1 MNWYWNLLGI
11 KKKIW
16 KRIVIILYII
26 YLLFVGLYTYHQYV
40 KKKNHYNYRISS
52 IDYYH
57 QERLNSIGSEFSEG
71 EISFEEYNVKVNKAD
86 EKKEESLKTA
96 IENLLL
102 EGLLAIPLLFF
113 VLLLIINIL
122 IIILRY
128 IFIAIRKGFLWIR
141 KRFKK
146 E

>member
-26 YLLFVGLYTYHQYV
+26 LLLFLGLSAHHRYDNR
-40 KKKNHYNYRISS
+40 KKHYNRRISYCDS
-52 IDYYH
+52 SH
-57 QERLNSIGSEFSEG
+57 QEQLNRIGSEFSEG
-71 EISFEEYNVKVNKAD
+71 KINFEEYNLKINKAD
-86 EKKEESLKTA
+86 ERKEESLKTVTK
-96 IENLLL
+96 NLLL
-102 EGLLAIPLLFF
+102 KGLLAIPLLFF

-128 IFIAIRKGFLWIR
+128 FFIAIRKGFLWIR
-141 KRFKK
+141 KRFRKG
-146 E
+146 

>member
-26 YLLFVGLYTYHQYV
+26 LLLFLGRSAHHGYDY
-40 KKKNHYNYRISS
+40 KKKRYNWRISNCDS
-52 IDYYH
+52 SH
-57 QERLNSIGSEFSEG
+57 QEQLNRIGSEFSEG
-71 EISFEEYNVKVNKAD
+71 KISFEEYNLKINKAD
-86 EKKEESLKTA
+86 ETKEKNLKVATK
-96 IENLLL
+96 ILL
-102 EGLLAIPLLFF
+102 EQLTVEPVVFLVI
-113 VLLLIINIL
+113 LLIINIV

-146 E
+146 G